1 MSVFKPALADA
12 LIAELDPI
20 RKRFEELQEDQDYI
34 LSVIAEGKERTMEE
48 AMCNMTIVK
57 TVVGLM
63 GLYVC

>member
-20 RKRFEELQEDQDYI
+20 RKRFEELQEDQEYI

-48 AMCNMTIVK
+48 AMCNMTVVK
-57 TVVGLM
+57 TVVGLQ
-63 GLYVC
+63 GLCVC

>member
-20 RKRFEELQEDQDYI
+20 RKRFEELQEDQEYI

-48 AMCNMTIVK
+48 AMCNMTVVK
-57 TVVGLM
+57 TVVGLQD
-63 GLYVC
+63 LCVC

>member
-20 RKRFEELQEDQDYI
+20 RKRFEELQHDQDYI
-34 LSVIAEGKERTMEE
+34 LSVIAEGRERTMEK
-48 AMCNMTIVK
+48 AMRNMTVVK